1 MLEKLDVPFQLQS
14 MHSSCKLQKKKI
26 PSSFCQKSTSECVDL
41 LRWDEKPREE
51 LSAMS
56 HPCAFQ
62 RRSIYCQLVYF
73 LQRHFSVLPAEF
85 SFGLLLTYS
94 FKSPIEMRHTASRNT
109 TAYSS
114 NNANRNSF
122 SCQKEEK
129 IIEA

>member
-26 PSSFCQKSTSECVDL
+26 PSSFRQKSTSECVDL

-94 FKSPIEMRHTASRNT
+94 FKSPIEIRDIQPAERLQLILVIMQTGILFLAKRR
-109 TAYSS
+109 
-114 NNANRNSF
+114 R
-122 SCQKEEK
+122 K
-129 IIEA
+129 